1 MLEDKLFSFGFLHVL
16 WFSVFRTLYL
26 LRFCKLAV
34 AMEPADLLRP
44 LLRGWTL
51 PLLMFTLG
59 YTLIYLPYVEKQVRI
74 DSRCL
79 LQL

>member
-1 MLEDKLFSFGFLHVL
+1 
-16 WFSVFRTLYL
+16 
-26 LRFCKLAV
+26 
-34 AMEPADLLRP
+34 MEPADLLRP